1 MECGIVEIS
10 KNNIYI
16 SKHRGFLKVCENDK
30 TLGEIPL
37 DTINSVIISAD
48 TTTISKQLLTT
59 FAENGIATVIC
70 GKNYHPISITLP
82 YENNNEFS
90 KRLKIQVDVSKPLQ
104 KRIWQK
110 IIVRKLLNQAL
121 TLSQITNN
129 MKATAKIMRFSEMVR
144 SGDPENYEA
153 QGAKVYWEHLFD
165 KKFTRNKDGNDEN
178 IAFNYSYTVLR
189 AAMARAITGV
199 GLIPALGIH
208 HRSYL
213 NSFALVDDL
222 MEPYRPICDFVVKK
236 TLKNNDFDEL
246 TPKIKKELASILTL
260 DLKKENGEKS
270 PLVTCIHK
278 TAYSLFESYQDKEN
292 KISYPCLNYE
302 C

>member
-10 KNNIYI
+10 RNNIYI

-59 FAENGIATVIC
+59 LAENGIVTIIC
-70 GKNYHPISITLP
+70 GKNYHPISIIQP
-82 YENNNEFS
+82 YENNSEFS
-90 KRLKIQVDVSKPLQ
+90 KRLKIQIDVSKPLK

-121 TLSQITNN
+121 TLSQFSKNGKAISRI
-129 MKATAKIMRFSEMVR
+129 MKFSDMVR

-153 QGAKVYWEHLFD
+153 QGAKVYWENLFET
-165 KKFTRNKDGNDEN
+165 KFTRNKDGNDEN
-178 IAFNYSYTVLR
+178 IAFNYAYTVLR
-189 AAMARAITGV
+189 ASMARAVVGV
-199 GLIPALGIH
+199 GLTPALGIH
-208 HRSYL
+208 HKSYL

-222 MEPYRPICDFVVKK
+222 IEPYRPVCDFIVKK
-236 TLKNNDFDEL
+236 ALKNKEFEEL
-246 TPKIKKELASILTL
+246 TPQIKKELASILTL

-278 TAYSLFESYQDKEN
+278 TAYSLFESYQDKTN